1 MSSGPWVIV
10 APYKIKKECYLLR
23 SCLDAGKILLFMVE
37 QVFLPMGRFGPCIM

>member
-23 SCLDAGKILLFMVE
+23 SCLADAGKILLFIVE
-37 QVFLPMGRFGPCIM
+37 QEFLPVGRFG